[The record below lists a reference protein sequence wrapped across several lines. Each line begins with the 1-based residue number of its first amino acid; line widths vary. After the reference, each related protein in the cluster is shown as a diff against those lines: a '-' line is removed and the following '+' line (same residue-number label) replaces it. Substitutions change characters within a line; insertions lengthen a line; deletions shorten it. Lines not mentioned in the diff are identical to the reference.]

1 MKIEIEIFFLY
12 EFWKSFVYF
21 FEKEYLLLPKRN
33 GINFEIVCTSCSKVP
48 VLSRVDVGGVGWG
61 GLGGWRWGKSK
72 IKTNSISRAGA
83 GTEFV
88 SWC

>member
-21 FEKEYLLLPKRN
+21 VEKEYLLLAKRN

-48 VLSRVDVGGVGWG
+48 VLSRVDVGGGWFGWVGSLEVG
-61 GLGGWRWGKSK
+61 E
-72 IKTNSISRAGA
+72 IKNKD
-83 GTEFV
+83 
-88 SWC
+88 